1 MGEEYEEE
9 AEYDNADEGNPTYS
23 NCFAIPFKV
32 ASSGV
37 ITIPVTINGMH
48 LDMIFDT
55 GASSTFIT
63 LAEANYLFE
72 KGRLSDDDII
82 DIMQFQTADGGIT
95 AGVTI
100 NLREVVLGDQ
110 LRLTNVEA
118 VVVENQQAPLLL
130 GQSVMKHFAETSI
143 DRTNSTIKF
152 YTR

>member
-1 MGEEYEEE
+1 MRIHQTIVIAGLLLFSACNNSSSSEDSWYSYDMGEEYEEE

-82 DIMQFQTADGGIT
+82 DIMQ
-95 AGVTI
+95 
-100 NLREVVLGDQ
+100 
-110 LRLTNVEA
+110 
-118 VVVENQQAPLLL
+118 
-130 GQSVMKHFAETSI
+130 
-143 DRTNSTIKF
+143 
-152 YTR
+152 